1 MCGYSYVTRYG
12 DIDWFLVFM
21 IFPHTY
27 LQFGA
32 LLGAKHS
39 ELDSAPT
46 SSPQNCFG
54 HGVPILKDFDKSQ
67 QKSVK
72 II

>member
-1 MCGYSYVTRYG
+1 MLWYSYVTRYG

-39 ELDSAPT
+39 QIDGAPT
-46 SSPQNCFG
+46 SRPQNCFG
-54 HGVPILKDFDKSQ
+54 HGVKRFMMIFYYNDPP
-67 QKSVK
+67 
-72 II
+72 